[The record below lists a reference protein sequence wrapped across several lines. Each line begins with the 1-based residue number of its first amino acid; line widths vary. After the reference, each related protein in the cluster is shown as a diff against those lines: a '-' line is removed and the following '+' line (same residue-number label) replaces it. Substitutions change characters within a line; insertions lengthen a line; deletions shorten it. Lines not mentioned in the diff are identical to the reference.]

1 MKFMSHRTGYVDT
14 IEGSQVTERGLCL
27 RLSRIKH
34 VLKKAY
40 RLLRGSLF
48 ALRTT
53 QSGSRLQ
60 VSGSHAIS
68 RSQHT
73 KLILGDRVMLY
84 DKVNFYLDEPGAEI
98 IIGDRTYINR
108 RTEIMSKASVKIGR
122 GCAISWDVAITDTD
136 YHQMEGTAS
145 TKPIVIGD
153 EVWIGCKS
161 IILKG
166 VRIGNGAIVA
176 AGSVVTKD
184 VEPYTLVGG
193 TPARVIKRDVR
204 WN

>member
-1 MKFMSHRTGYVDT
+1 MN
-14 IEGSQVTERGLCL
+14 I
-27 RLSRIKH
+27 SRIKH

-40 RLLRGSLF
+40 RLLRGRLF
-48 ALRTT
+48 RLRVT

-60 VSGSHAIS
+60 VSGSHVIS
-68 RSQHT
+68 RSPQS
-73 KLILGDRVMLY
+73 KLIFGDRVMLY
-84 DKVNFYLDEPGAEI
+84 DQVNFYLDKPGAEI
-98 IIGDRTYINR
+98 VIGDRTYINR
-108 RTEIMSKASVKIGR
+108 RTEVMSMASVKIGSD
-122 GCAISWDVAITDTD
+122 CAISWDVVITDTD
-136 YHQMEGTAS
+136 YHQMEGTMSS

-193 TPARVIKRDVR
+193 TPAKVIKRDVR

>member
-1 MKFMSHRTGYVDT
+1 
-14 IEGSQVTERGLCL
+14 
-27 RLSRIKH
+27 
-34 VLKKAY
+34 
-40 RLLRGSLF
+40 
-48 ALRTT
+48 
-53 QSGSRLQ
+53 
-60 VSGSHAIS
+60 
-68 RSQHT
+68 
-73 KLILGDRVMLY
+73 MLY
-84 DKVNFYLDEPGAEI
+84 DKVNFYLDGLGAEI
-98 IIGDRTYINR
+98 VIGDRTYINR

-122 GCAISWDVAITDTD
+122 GCAISWDVVISDTD
-136 YHQMEGTAS
+136 YHQMEGATS

-166 VRIGNGAIVA
+166 VHIGHGAIVA

-193 TPARVIKRDVR
+193 APARVIKRDVR